1 MNDPTGFGT
10 GSEFGNE
17 SEFEKENTGIRKN
30 INKSR
35 RKAVANIATIALLI
49 VACMTAA
56 YIFGTV
62 IGAEQPDMTAGNMSS
77 EISDGASDPAAP
89 ADTDTAQAP
98 AEPES
103 GENAAP
109 TEAED
114 NTEPAEPTPGA
125 ETEAETESETGTELI
140 TDAKAGAVTDTEPG
154 TEADAATDTMPDS
167 GRDNIKDIADI
178 WWASAKEWIIENLS
192 TVSGIVVSVVAVIA
206 ALFAK
211 FGILPQGINALK
223 AFGNACEGWFKN
235 IMSFTKENRDSINKF
250 IAESRALMET
260 IESET
265 RENLELKKQLA
276 EKNTELEA
284 LRREQSATQT
294 AMARSGMLVADAL
307 GAVVDISSVSQVRK
321 DAIFEM
327 LSDAG
332 KEINMLIGKS
342 AGADTGN
349 PDKLSTVG
357 RAAGDGTDNNRDEKI

>member
-1 MNDPTGFGT
+1 MKDPTGFEA
-10 GSEFGNE
+10 GSEF
-17 SEFEKENTGIRKN
+17 EFENENTGIRKN
-30 INKSR
+30 TSKNKSR

-77 EISDGASDPAAP
+77 EISDGATEPAAP

-98 AEPES
+98 AETES
-103 GENAAP
+103 GKNAVP
-109 TEAED
+109 TEAAD
-114 NTEPAEPTPGA
+114 NAEPAEPT
-125 ETEAETESETGTELI
+125 TEAETETETEPA
-140 TDAKAGAVTDTEPG
+140 TDAAAGGVTDTESG
-154 TEADAATDTMPDS
+154 TATDAANGT
-167 GRDNIKDIADI
+167 GKDNIKDIADI

-265 RENLELKKQLA
+265 RENLELKKLLA

-284 LRREQSATQT
+284 LRREQTATQT
-294 AMARSGMLVADAL
+294 AMAKSGMLVADAL

-349 PDKLSTVG
+349 PDKPATVG
-357 RAAGDGTDNNRDEKI
+357 RPAGDGTDNNKNEKI

>member
-1 MNDPTGFGT
+1 MNDPAK
-10 GSEFGNE
+10 FGNE
-17 SEFEKENTGIRKN
+17 SEFEKENTGIRTN
-30 INKSR
+30 INKSK

-62 IGAEQPDMTAGNMSS
+62 IGAEQPDMTAADPAP
-77 EISDGASDPAAP
+77 EIIDGASEPADPV
-89 ADTDTAQAP
+89 DTDTVQAP
-98 AEPES
+98 AETEN

-109 TEAED
+109 TEAAD
-114 NTEPAEPTPGA
+114 NTEPVQPTPGA
-125 ETEAETESETGTELI
+125 ETEAVTGTELI
-140 TDAKAGAVTDTEPG
+140 TDVKAGAVTDTEPG
-154 TEADAATDTMPDS
+154 TDADAATDS
-167 GRDNIKDIADI
+167 GKDNIKDIADI

-342 AGADTGN
+342 AGTDTGN

>member
-1 MNDPTGFGT
+1 MNDPTGF
-10 GSEFGNE
+10 E
-17 SEFEKENTGIRKN
+17 SEFEKENTGIGKN
-30 INKSR
+30 TSKNKSR

-98 AEPES
+98 AEPEG

-109 TEAED
+109 TEAAD
-114 NTEPAEPTPGA
+114 NTEPSEPTPGA
-125 ETEAETESETGTELI
+125 ETEAETGTELI

-284 LRREQSATQT
+284 LRREQTATQT

-342 AGADTGN
+342 AGTDTGN
-349 PDKLSTVG
+349 SDKPVTVG
-357 RAAGDGTDNNRDEKI
+357 RSAGDGTDNNRDEKI